1 MSEMEKFI
9 KIETLKLIV
18 KKISNPLIIVFGVLL
33 SFYLDNELEKN
44 NKIEY
49 KNFVIKNLK
58 MILVEDLNNIQQVKK
73 LQNEC
78 YVACETLIKDMIDNK
93 VDLNDMEIAKKYL
106 LISQSGWTSF
116 FPQNSTYNELISTGS
131 MEIISSINFRKSLT
145 NTYTHLYERNLQL
158 SRTIDDFFLMSNSRF
173 GPYFVIE
180 YAVKQ
185 DEGYIYDELVPISY
199 KIDKDFYLSNIAI
212 SDLLQA
218 KKLIGNYLDLLDEYQ
233 KSYLKLQ
240 LHAEEEIR

>member
-73 LQNEC
+73 LQ
-78 YVACETLIKDMIDNK
+78 K
-93 VDLNDMEIAKKYL
+93 
-106 LISQSGWTSF
+106 
-116 FPQNSTYNELISTGS
+116 
-131 MEIISSINFRKSLT
+131 
-145 NTYTHLYERNLQL
+145 
-158 SRTIDDFFLMSNSRF
+158 
-173 GPYFVIE
+173 
-180 YAVKQ
+180 
-185 DEGYIYDELVPISY
+185 
-199 KIDKDFYLSNIAI
+199 
-212 SDLLQA
+212 
-218 KKLIGNYLDLLDEYQ
+218 
-233 KSYLKLQ
+233 
-240 LHAEEEIR
+240 